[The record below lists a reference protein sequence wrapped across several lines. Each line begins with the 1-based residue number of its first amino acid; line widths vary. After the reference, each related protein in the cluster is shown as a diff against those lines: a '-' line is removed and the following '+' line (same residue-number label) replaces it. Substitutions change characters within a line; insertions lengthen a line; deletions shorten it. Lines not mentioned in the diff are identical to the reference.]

1 MGCQDVKVF
10 ILAGGLGTR
19 IRPLFADQPK
29 AMIPFHGKP
38 FLEIQMALLADQG
51 LASFVLC
58 VGYQA
63 EPIIAYF
70 GDGQSRGWDITYSR
84 EPRPLGT
91 GGALR
96 YAAPY
101 LKDTA
106 IVLNGDT
113 YLPMDY
119 QALVR
124 AHRSFTRSMATITV
138 VEMPDTARY
147 GQVVAGDHGRIRNF
161 LEKTDAAGPGKVNA
175 GVYVLEPQI
184 LQYIPPEQKISL
196 ERDVFPSLLSA
207 GTLLYAFAEERAFVD
222 IGTPEGYQALQT
234 LLGEV

>member
-1 MGCQDVKVF
+1 MGRTDVKVF

-38 FLEIQMALLADQG
+38 FLEIQMQLLADQG
-51 LASFVLC
+51 FTSFVLC

-63 EPIIAYF
+63 EPIITHF
-70 GDGQSRGWDITYSR
+70 GDGTTRGWEIVYSR

-96 YAAPY
+96 YAEQY
-101 LKDTA
+101 LKATS

-113 YLPMDY
+113 YQPMDY

-124 AHRSFTRSMATITV
+124 AHRSFTRSMGTITV
-138 VEMPDTARY
+138 VEMNDTDLY
-147 GQVVAGDHGRIRNF
+147 GQVMTDKHSRIQQF
-161 LEKTDAAGPGKVNA
+161 LEKTAVSGPGKVNA

-184 LQYIPPEQKISL
+184 LQHSPPGQKVSL
-196 ERDVFPSLLSA
+196 ERDVFPSILSA
-207 GTLLYAFAEERAFVD
+207 GLPLYAFTEERAFVD
-222 IGTPEGYQALQT
+222 IGTPEGYQT
-234 LLGEV
+234 LCAVLDKA